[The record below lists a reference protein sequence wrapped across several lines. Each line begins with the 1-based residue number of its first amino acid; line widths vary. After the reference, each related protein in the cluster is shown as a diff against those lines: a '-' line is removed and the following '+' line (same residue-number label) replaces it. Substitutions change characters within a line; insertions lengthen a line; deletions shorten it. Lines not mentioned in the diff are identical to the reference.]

1 MTDLPADDKD
11 GLRSARGR
19 PDSWLVGTLVVLLGL
34 AVSAAM
40 PQIAGA
46 VRAAVVDAAKPA
58 TGSRDA
64 AQRPSVRLAFIGVR
78 VVEPKISGGHDLFV
92 QAPHGEAPAVS
103 LGNIFARPIDL
114 AAHVRERGINARA
127 PPRRA

>member
-1 MTDLPADDKD
+1 MTDLPANDKD

-19 PDSWLVGTLVVLLGL
+19 PDSWLVGTLVVLMGL
-34 AVSAAM
+34 AVTAAM
-40 PQIAGA
+40 PQITGA

-64 AQRPSVRLAFIGVR
+64 AQRPSVRLVFIGVR
-78 VVEPKISGGHDLFV
+78 VAEPRISGGYDLFAL
-92 QAPHGEAPAVS
+92 APQSETPAVS
-103 LGNIFARPIDL
+103 SGNVFARPFDL